1 MKLGDH
7 VKELKIL
14 NGNLTAEITELN
26 SQIATLEI
34 VKENYIDSLKE
45 TKKSAEN
52 HIEKR
57 AELEKKLKAEDKM
70 TRLKEIA
77 DIRQQWIRCV
87 FCFNIFLFCFI
98 LLFIYFLSFF
108 LYHINYSIHLIC
120 FYIYHLTH
128 LFF

>member
-1 MKLGDH
+1 MFLFFNFNVLGKSLKLGDH

-87 FCFNIFLFCFI
+87 FCFNIFFHI
-98 LLFIYFLSFF
+98 FF
-108 LYHINYSIHLIC
+108 HI
-120 FYIYHLTH
+120 FYIQLFSTH
-128 LFF
+128 LFFYII

>member
-26 SQIATLEI
+26 SQIVTLEI

-45 TKKSAEN
+45 TKKRAEN

-87 FCFNIFLFCFI
+87 VLQYFFVLFYFIYLFFYFFIFLFFFI
-98 LLFIYFLSFF
+98 SFF
-108 LYHINYSIHLIC
+108 
-120 FYIYHLTH
+120 YII
-128 LFF
+128 

>member
-1 MKLGDH
+1 M
-7 VKELKIL
+7 KELKIL

-26 SQIATLEI
+26 SQIATLEV

-87 FCFNIFLFCFI
+87 VLQYFFVLFY
-98 LLFIYFLSFF
+98 FIYLFF
-108 LYHINYSIHLIC
+108 YFFIFFSSL
-120 FYIYHLTH
+120 FYII
-128 LFF
+128 